1 MSLFRSAG
9 PAPPR
14 TRRKGLLLVPEFPY
28 DSFWSYR
35 YIIRLVGRRAAFP
48 PLGLLTFAG
57 YLSEDWDLELVDLN
71 VRVPSARRLRAKME
85 AADAVFVS
93 AMSIQKRSLV
103 DLLTGPASG
112 VDTPFVLGGPLA
124 SSFRSEIL
132 EPTNDSDQVLH
143 DGLDVLVWGE
153 AGASIDALLEHL
165 EAAPKHSDAQPRL
178 LIPQTVDEAPCG
190 SRDYLNDRSLFRPLD
205 DVPLPRWDLIDRR
218 DYESMMVQT
227 TAGCPFRCEFCDIIQ
242 FNGGFNRPKSPVVV
256 RRELEAILATGYRGG
271 VFSVD
276 DNFIGMPDAI
286 SDVLDVMIEFQREH
300 DYPFVFLTQASV
312 NLGMPKLEPLIGK
325 MKMAGFNAV
334 FLGIETPDEDALRRM
349 NKKQNL
355 KVDVPA
361 LVARIQSEGIEVY
374 AGFIFGNDGDTL
386 STADRIIEFIR
397 RTRIFTAMTGILT
410 PVPHTPL
417 YARLEREGRLRL
429 AEFSGNN
436 TDDEIQF
443 EPSDMTVSELRQGI
457 HRILTDLFSPGESY
471 RRGLDMLRA
480 IRPHIFADRQLD
492 LGYLRGA
499 AVSFWRQ
506 GVRRLDRRYFN
517 LLWQAFRMDHQL
529 YRSARREA
537 RRLARTVRRIRRNKA
552 FDLQP
557 GLDRLDELVGEAQEY
572 LVRFRP
578 DAGLEQVRAWAAGA
592 RERIRVGAPSVEDV
606 RAVYV
611 NARKY
616 LKVRMRIHRF
626 PGAQFASAIELAI
639 KELHYEQ
646 VMRAIVAGTPPQLAA
661 ESGLQGS
668 LPDPPD
674 R

>member
-1 MSLFRSAG
+1 MKPARNAG
-9 PAPPR
+9 PARQPR
-14 TRRKGLLLVPEFPY
+14 RRKGLLLVPEFPY

-57 YLSEDWDLELVDLN
+57 YLADWDLELVDLN
-71 VRVPSARRLRAKME
+71 VRVPSARRLRAKMA

-112 VDTPFVLGGPLA
+112 LDTPFVLGGPFA

-132 EPTNDSDQVLH
+132 QPANDSDQVLH

-165 EAAPKHSDAQPRL
+165 ETEPEHSAGSPRL
-178 LIPQTVDEAPCG
+178 LIPHAVDEAPCG
-190 SRDYLNDRSLFRPLD
+190 SREYLNDRSLFRPLD
-205 DVPLPRWDLIDRR
+205 DVPLPRWDLIDVH
-218 DYESMMVQT
+218 DYESMMIQT

-242 FNGGFNRPKSPVVV
+242 FNGGFNRPKSPAVV

-286 SDVLDVMIEFQREH
+286 SDVLDAMTEFQREN

-312 NLGMPKLEPLIGK
+312 NLGTPKLEHLIGK
-325 MKMAGFNAV
+325 MKVAGFNAV

-361 LVARIQSEGIEVY
+361 LVARMQSEGIEVY
-374 AGFIFGNDGDTL
+374 AGFIFGNDGDTP

-417 YARLEREGRLRL
+417 YARLEREGRLRP
-429 AEFSGNN
+429 AEYSGNN

-443 EPSDMTVSELRQGI
+443 EPSDMTVTELRQGI
-457 HRILTDLFSPGESY
+457 HRILTGLFSPGESY
-471 RRGLDMLRA
+471 RRGLDMLRV

-499 AVSFWRQ
+499 VVSFWRQ
-506 GVRRLDRRYFN
+506 GVRRLDPRYFG
-517 LLWQAFRMDHQL
+517 LLWQAFRLDHQL

-537 RRLARTVRRIRRNKA
+537 RRLGRAVRRIGR
-552 FDLQP
+552 QP
-557 GLDRLDELVGEAQEY
+557 VPELWPSRERLDELVGFAQDY

-578 DAGLEQVRAWAAGA
+578 DARLDQVKAWGA
-592 RERIRVGAPSVEDV
+592 DVRDRVRDGAPSAEDV
-606 RAVYV
+606 RAVYA
-611 NARKY
+611 NARNY
-616 LKVRMRIHRF
+616 LKVLMRSHRF
-626 PGAQFASAIELAI
+626 PGVKFAGAIELAI
-639 KELHYEQ
+639 KEMHYER
-646 VMRAIVAGTPPQLAA
+646 VMRAIVAPPPQQLAT
-661 ESGLQGS
+661 ESGTEIS
-668 LPDPPD
+668 HD
-674 R
+674 RPEG